1 MKERFATWCS
11 LLLLVLFSSSACLP
25 DHQSPAAVEVD
36 TRAVGDRGTLST
48 RLNAGS
54 ERPSPVVANERSNRE
69 LVAGPWQDI
78 LGQVH
83 GREYSLVYD
92 EPDNSLLLDRS
103 EITRGLLFV
112 HPLEI
117 ASVSASSL
125 FATTD
130 TATGPDSWFDRLVRG
145 ATEIHVAPGGEEGRR
160 VARICSSLPNLSARR
175 KVLHVYAM
183 RGSSIGRCSQ
193 GGEGQGEDGGVCS
206 GAEGQPG
213 WEVLHT
219 PRGFSHLDIGIDE
232 PLARILKSTLYGDF
246 HS

>member
-1 MKERFATWCS
+1 MKERVATS
-11 LLLLVLFSSSACLP
+11 VLLLALFSSSACLP
-25 DHQSPAAVEVD
+25 HHQSPAAVEVD
-36 TRAVGDRGTLST
+36 TRAMGDRGALATP
-48 RLNAGS
+48 RAAGS
-54 ERPSPVVANERSNRE
+54 ERPAPVARSSETSDGE
-69 LVAGPWQDI
+69 LLAGTWRDI

-83 GREYSLVYD
+83 GRLYALVYD

-125 FATTD
+125 FTTTD
-130 TATGPDSWFDRLVRG
+130 TTTGADSWFDRLVRG
-145 ATEIHVAPGGEEGRR
+145 ATEIHLVPGGEEGRR

-183 RGSSIGRCSQ
+183 RGSIIGRCAQ
-193 GGEGQGEDGGVCS
+193 GGEGRGEEGGVCS
-206 GAEGQPG
+206 DAEGQPG
-213 WEVLHT
+213 WEVLHG

-232 PLARILKSTLYGDF
+232 PLARILKSPLYGDF
-246 HS
+246 T